1 MKKAFF
7 TLAVALLAATGAWAQ
22 TTFTA
27 DNLKYTVT
35 DETTHTVELTG
46 YEGALAGEVNIPAT
60 VTNESTEYSVTSIG
74 SSAFSW
80 CSQLT
85 AVTIPEGV
93 ATIGSYAFERCS
105 SLTAVTIPASA
116 INIGGWVFDYCSALT
131 AIHVAEGNATHSS
144 EDGVLFNKDKTTL
157 VCYPIGKPETT
168 YTVPATVTTFTTS
181 AFENCTALAQINL
194 PNSLTDMASRTFYG
208 CTSLKE
214 VTLPDGVTQLM
225 GFNFTD
231 CSALEKVTLP
241 EGITYIGSGAF
252 KNCSALTELTVWA
265 ITPPTLESDA
275 FTGVSSS
282 LVVKVP
288 AEGLPAYQTADIWKD
303 FELQGNGQAP
313 FFVGNLKYRV
323 TSQTENMV
331 EVMGYQTAPTD
342 ALTIP
347 ANVTYNEVTYTVT
360 GIKEQVFA
368 NCSALTSVTLPD
380 GLTTIGA
387 EAFFNCTSLTGITIP
402 NTVTSIGIAAFKY
415 SGLTTA
421 SIGNGV
427 TTIGERTFEYCSALA
442 TVNIGSGLTT
452 IGNAAFANCTS
463 LTGITLPD
471 GLTTI
476 GAEAFFNC
484 TSLTGITIP
493 NTVTSIGIAAF
504 KYSGLT
510 TASIGNGVTTIGSS
524 AFSNCTSL
532 TGITLPDGLTTIGA
546 EAFFNCTSLT
556 GITIPNTVT
565 SIGIAAFKYSG
576 LTTASIGNGVTTIGE
591 EAFQDCS
598 SLATVSIGSGLTTI
612 GNNAFYAC
620 WALTQFNV
628 DEANEA
634 YCSDGGVLF
643 NKDKTTLL
651 QYPAGKTE
659 TTYAVPTGVT
669 SIAKYAFAGSNA
681 LTEVTLPEGLTEI
694 AEYAFAWCRNLT
706 KISLPKSLDNIGN
719 MAFNECTGL
728 TEMTVLAT
736 TPPTVGTDVFLNVSR
751 TIPVYVP
758 AASLAAYQAAD
769 VWSEFTNLQ
778 GTSTTGVP
786 AAAMPESI
794 RMQGGTLHNPQ
805 QLHLTLY
812 DMQGRQVYSGND
824 ATVSLNAGVY
834 VMCSNGASCK
844 VVF

>member
-27 DNLKYTVT
+27 ENLKYKVT
-35 DETTHTVELTG
+35 DATAKTVELTG
-46 YEGALAGEVNIPAT
+46 YKSGLAGEVNIPAT
-60 VTNESTEYSVTSIG
+60 VTNESTEYTVTSIG
-74 SSAFSW
+74 NRAFENCRAITAVTIPSSVTNISNRAFSW

-105 SLTAVTIPASA
+105 SITEVNIPASA
-116 INIGGWVFDYCSALT
+116 INIGVWVFDYCSALT
-131 AIHVAEGNATHSS
+131 AIHVAEGNTAYSS

-157 VCYPIGKPETT
+157 ECYPIGKPETT

-194 PNSLTDMASRTFYG
+194 PNSLTDMANRTFYG
-208 CTSLKE
+208 CTSLTE

-241 EGITYIGSGAF
+241 EGITYIGNNAF
-252 KNCSALTELTVWA
+252 YNCSGLTEMTVWA
-265 ITPPTLESDA
+265 ITPPTLGSDV

-288 AEGLPAYQTADIWKD
+288 AEGLPAYQAADIWQN

-313 FFVGNLKYRV
+313 FVVGNLKYRV
-323 TSQTENMV
+323 TSQNENTV

-347 ANVTYNEVTYTVT
+347 ATVTYNEVTYTVT

-368 NCSALTSVTLPD
+368 NCSALTSVSLPDGLTSIGNSAFSNCTSLTGITIPNTVTSIGEAAFRYSGLRTASIGSGVTTIGNNTFDNCTSLTEITLPD
-380 GLTTIGA
+380 GLTTIGD

-402 NTVTSIGIAAFKY
+402 NTVTSIGIAAF
-415 SGLTTA
+415 
-421 SIGNGV
+421 
-427 TTIGERTFEYCSALA
+427 R
-442 TVNIGSGLTT
+442 
-452 IGNAAFANCTS
+452 
-463 LTGITLPD
+463 
-471 GLTTI
+471 
-476 GAEAFFNC
+476 
-484 TSLTGITIP
+484 
-493 NTVTSIGIAAF
+493 
-504 KYSGLT
+504 
-510 TASIGNGVTTIGSS
+510 
-524 AFSNCTSL
+524 
-532 TGITLPDGLTTIGA
+532 
-546 EAFFNCTSLT
+546 
-556 GITIPNTVT
+556 
-565 SIGIAAFKYSG
+565 YSG

-591 EAFQDCS
+591 EAFKDCS
-598 SLATVSIGSGLTTI
+598 ALATVSIGSGLTTI

-628 DEANEA
+628 DEANTA

-659 TTYAVPTGVT
+659 TTYAVPASVT

-681 LTEVTLPEGLTEI
+681 LTEVTLPEGLTDI

-706 KISLPKSLDNIGN
+706 KISLPESLDNIGKL
-719 MAFNECTGL
+719 AFVECSAL
-728 TEMTVLAT
+728 TELTVLAT
-736 TPPTVGTDVFLNVSR
+736 TPPTLGTDVFLNVSR
-751 TIPVYVP
+751 DIPVYVP
-758 AASLAAYQAAD
+758 AASLATYQAAA
-769 VWSEFTNLQ
+769 VWNEFNLQ
-778 GTSTTGVP
+778 GTSTAGLP

-794 RMQGGTLHNPQ
+794 RMQGGMLHNPQ
-805 QLHLTLY
+805 ELHLTLY
-812 DMQGRQVYSGND
+812 DMQGRQVYSGTD
-824 ATVSLNAGVY
+824 ATLSQPAGVY
-834 VMCSNGASCK
+834 VVRCNGASGK
-844 VVF
+844 VLF

>member
-35 DETTHTVELTG
+35 DAATHTVELTG
-46 YEGALAGEVNIPAT
+46 YESALAGEVNIPAT

-74 SSAFSW
+74 SSALSS
-80 CSQLT
+80 CSSLT

-93 ATIGSYAFERCS
+93 ATIGNSAFEYCS
-105 SLTAVTIPASA
+105 SLTVVNIPASA
-116 INIGGWVFDYCSALT
+116 INIGYRLFDYCSALT
-131 AIHVAEGNATHSS
+131 AIHVAEDNTAYSS
-144 EDGVLFNKDKTTL
+144 EDGVLFNKDKTKL

-208 CTSLKE
+208 CTSLTE

-225 GFNFTD
+225 GSNFTD

-241 EGITYIGSGAF
+241 EGITYIGNGAF

-265 ITPPTLESDA
+265 ITPPTLGSDV
-275 FTGVSSS
+275 FTGVGNS

-303 FELQGNGQAP
+303 FSLQGNGQAP
-313 FFVGNLKYRV
+313 FFVENLKYRV
-323 TSQTENMV
+323 TDATALTV
-331 EVMGYQTAPTD
+331 EVMGYQTAPTG

-347 ANVTYNEVTYTVT
+347 ATVTYNEVTYTVT

-368 NCSALTSVTLPD
+368 NCSALTSVSLPD
-380 GLTTIGA
+380 GLTTIG
-387 EAFFNCTSLTGITIP
+387 N
-402 NTVTSIGIAAFKY
+402 K
-415 SGLTTA
+415 
-421 SIGNGV
+421 
-427 TTIGERTFEYCSALA
+427 TFEYCSALA
-442 TVNIGSGLTT
+442 TVSIGNGVTT

-476 GAEAFFNC
+476 GSNAFFNC
-484 TSLTGITIP
+484 TLLTGITIP

-504 KYSGLT
+504 RYSGLT
-510 TASIGNGVTTIGSS
+510 TASIGNGVTS
-524 AFSNCTSL
+524 
-532 TGITLPDGLTTIGA
+532 
-546 EAFFNCTSLT
+546 
-556 GITIPNTVT
+556 
-565 SIGIAAFKYSG
+565 
-576 LTTASIGNGVTTIGE
+576 IGE

-651 QYPAGKTE
+651 QYPVGKTE
-659 TTYAVPTGVT
+659 TDYAVPTGVT
-669 SIAKYAFAGSNA
+669 S
-681 LTEVTLPEGLTEI
+681 I

-706 KISLPKSLDNIGN
+706 KISLPESLESIGK
-719 MAFNECTGL
+719 MAFCECTAL

-736 TPPTVGTDVFLNVSR
+736 TPPTVGSWAFNSVRR

-758 AASLAAYQAAD
+758 AASLADYQTAD

-778 GTSTTGVP
+778 AISTTGLP
-786 AAAMPESI
+786 AAVMPESI

-805 QLHLTLY
+805 GLHLSLY
-812 DMQGRQVYSGND
+812 DMQGRQVYSGTA
-824 ATVSLNAGVY
+824 ATVSQPAGVY
-834 VMCSNGASCK
+834 VVRCAGVSGK

>member
-27 DNLKYTVT
+27 ENLKYKVT
-35 DETTHTVELTG
+35 DATAKTVELTG
-46 YEGALAGEVNIPAT
+46 YKSGLAGEVNIPAT
-60 VTNESTEYSVTSIG
+60 VTNESTEYTVTSIG
-74 SSAFSW
+74 NRAFENCRAITAVTIPSSVTNISNRAFSW

-105 SLTAVTIPASA
+105 SLTEVNIPASA
-116 INIGGWVFDYCSALT
+116 INIGVWVFDYCSALT
-131 AIHVAEGNATHSS
+131 AIHVAEGNTAYSS

-157 VCYPIGKPETT
+157 ECYPIGKPETT

-194 PNSLTDMASRTFYG
+194 PNSLTDMESRTFYG
-208 CTSLKE
+208 CTSLTE

-241 EGITYIGSGAF
+241 EGITYIGNGAF

-265 ITPPTLESDA
+265 ITPPTLRSDA

-288 AEGLPAYQTADIWKD
+288 AEGLPAYQAADIWKD
-303 FELQGNGQAP
+303 FSLQGNGQAP
-313 FFVGNLKYRV
+313 FVVGNLKYRV
-323 TSQTENMV
+323 TSQTENTV

-347 ANVTYNEVTYTVT
+347 ATVTYNEVTYTVT

-368 NCSALTSVTLPD
+368 NCSALTSVSLPDGLTSIGNAAFEYCSSLATVSIGNGVTIIGSSAFSNCTSLTGITLPD
-380 GLTTIGA
+380 GLTTIGSS
-387 EAFFNCTSLTGITIP
+387 AFLNCTSLTGITIP

-427 TTIGERTFEYCSALA
+427 TTIG
-442 TVNIGSGLTT
+442 
-452 IGNAAFANCTS
+452 
-463 LTGITLPD
+463 
-471 GLTTI
+471 
-476 GAEAFFNC
+476 
-484 TSLTGITIP
+484 
-493 NTVTSIGIAAF
+493 
-504 KYSGLT
+504 K
-510 TASIGNGVTTIGSS
+510 
-524 AFSNCTSL
+524 
-532 TGITLPDGLTTIGA
+532 
-546 EAFFNCTSLT
+546 
-556 GITIPNTVT
+556 
-565 SIGIAAFKYSG
+565 
-576 LTTASIGNGVTTIGE
+576 

-669 SIAKYAFAGSNA
+669 SIA
-681 LTEVTLPEGLTEI
+681 
-694 AEYAFAWCRNLT
+694 EYAFAWCRKLT
-706 KISLPKSLDNIGN
+706 KISLPKSLDNIGK
-719 MAFNECTGL
+719 MAVGECTGL

-736 TPPTVGTDVFLNVSR
+736 VPPTVGSRAFNSVSR

-786 AAAMPESI
+786 AAAMPENI
-794 RMQGGTLHNPQ
+794 RMQGGMLHNPQ
-805 QLHLTLY
+805 GLHLTLY
-812 DMQGRQVYSGND
+812 DMQGRQVYSGTA
-824 ATVSLNAGVY
+824 ATLSQPAGVY
-834 VMCSNGASCK
+834 VVRCNGASGK

>member
-1 MKKAFF
+1 MKKKLL

-35 DETTHTVELTG
+35 DAEAKTVELTG
-46 YEGALAGEVNIPAT
+46 YVTKPTGTLTIPAT

-74 SSAFSW
+74 SWAFSN
-80 CSQLT
+80 
-85 AVTIPEGV
+85 
-93 ATIGSYAFERCS
+93 CS
-105 SLTAVTIPASA
+105 SLTAVTIPASVT
-116 INIGGWVFDYCSALT
+116 NIGSWVFNYCSALT
-131 AIHVAEGNATHSS
+131 AIHVAEGNTAYSS

-157 VCYPIGKPETT
+157 VCYPIGKTETT
-168 YTVPATVTTFTTS
+168 YTVPATVTTIETS
-181 AFENCTALAQINL
+181 AFMKCTALTQVTLPEGLTNISNRSFEGCTALAQINL
-194 PNSLTDMASRTFYG
+194 PNSLTDMANRTFYG
-208 CTSLKE
+208 CTSLTE
-214 VTLPDGVTQLM
+214 VTLPDGLTQIE
-225 GFNFTD
+225 FNTFYD

-241 EGITYIGSGAF
+241 EGITYIGDKAF
-252 KNCSALTELTVWA
+252 YNCSALTELTVWA
-265 ITPPTLESDA
+265 ITPPTLGSDA
-275 FTGVSSS
+275 FTGVGSS

-288 AEGLPAYQTADIWKD
+288 AEGLPAYQTADIWQN
-303 FELQGNGQAP
+303 FTLQGNGQAP
-313 FFVGNLKYRV
+313 FVVGNLKYRV
-323 TSQTENMV
+323 TSQTGNTV
-331 EVMGYQTAPTD
+331 EVMGYQTAPTG

-347 ANVTYNEVTYTVT
+347 ATVTCNEVTYTVT

-368 NCSALTSVTLPD
+368 NCSALTSVSLPD
-380 GLTTIGA
+380 GLTSIGNAAFKYCSSLATVNIGSGLTTIGN

-402 NTVTSIGIAAFKY
+402 NTVTSIGIAAFRY

-427 TTIGERTFEYCSALA
+427 TTIGNNT
-442 TVNIGSGLTT
+442 
-452 IGNAAFANCTS
+452 FANCTS

-476 GAEAFFNC
+476 GN
-484 TSLTGITIP
+484 
-493 NTVTSIGIAAF
+493 
-504 KYSGLT
+504 
-510 TASIGNGVTTIGSS
+510 S

-532 TGITLPDGLTTIGA
+532 TGITLPDGLTTIGD
-546 EAFFNCTSLT
+546 EAFFNCTLLT

-628 DEANEA
+628 DEANKA

-659 TTYAVPTGVT
+659 TDYAVPTGVT
-669 SIAKYAFAGSNA
+669 SIAEYAFACSNA

-694 AEYAFAWCRNLT
+694 AEYAFAWCRKLT

-736 TPPTVGTDVFLNVSR
+736 TPPTLGTDVFLNVNR
-751 TIPVYVP
+751 DIPVYVP
-758 AASLAAYQAAD
+758 AASLATYQTAD

-778 GTSTTGVP
+778 GTSTSGVP

-794 RMQGGTLHNPQ
+794 RMQGGMLHNPQ

-812 DMQGRQVYSGND
+812 DMQGRQVYSGTD
-824 ATVSLNAGVY
+824 ATLSQPAGVY
-834 VMCSNGASCK
+834 VVRCAGASCK

>member
-1 MKKAFF
+1 MKQ
-7 TLAVALLAATGAWAQ
+7 TLLTFIIALLAATGAWAQ
-22 TTFTA
+22 TFTF

-35 DETTHTVELTG
+35 DAATHTVELTG
-46 YEGALAGEVNIPAT
+46 YETEPEGALTIPAT

-80 CSQLT
+80 CS
-85 AVTIPEGV
+85 
-93 ATIGSYAFERCS
+93 
-105 SLTAVTIPASA
+105 SLTEVNIPASVT
-116 INIGGWVFDYCSALT
+116 NIGSWVFDYC
-131 AIHVAEGNATHSS
+131 
-144 EDGVLFNKDKTTL
+144 KDKTTL
-157 VCYPIGKPETT
+157 VCYPIGKTETT

-194 PNSLTDMASRTFYG
+194 PNSLTDMGIRTFYG
-208 CTSLKE
+208 CTSLTE
-214 VTLPDGVTQLM
+214 VTLPDGVTQLT

-265 ITPPTLESDA
+265 IRPPGVSNDA

-288 AEGLPAYQTADIWKD
+288 AEGLPAYQTADIWKN
-303 FELQGNGQAP
+303 FTLQGNGQAP
-313 FFVGNLKYRV
+313 FVVGNLKYRV
-323 TSQTENMV
+323 TSQTENTV

-347 ANVTYNEVTYTVT
+347 ATVTYNEVTYTVT

-368 NCSALTSVTLPD
+368 NCSALTSVSLPD
-380 GLTTIGA
+380 GLT
-387 EAFFNCTSLTGITIP
+387 
-402 NTVTSIGIAAFKY
+402 
-415 SGLTTA
+415 
-421 SIGNGV
+421 SIGNK
-427 TTIGERTFEYCSALA
+427 TFEYCSALA
-442 TVNIGSGLTT
+442 TVSIGSGLTT

-476 GAEAFFNC
+476 GDEAFFNC

-504 KYSGLT
+504 R
-510 TASIGNGVTTIGSS
+510 
-524 AFSNCTSL
+524 
-532 TGITLPDGLTTIGA
+532 
-546 EAFFNCTSLT
+546 
-556 GITIPNTVT
+556 
-565 SIGIAAFKYSG
+565 YSG

-612 GNNAFYAC
+612 GNSAFYAC

-651 QYPAGKTE
+651 QYPAGKTG
-659 TTYAVPTGVT
+659 TTYAVPASVT

-681 LTEVTLPEGLTEI
+681 LTEVTLPEGLTDI
-694 AEYAFAWCRNLT
+694 AEYAFAWCRKLT
-706 KISLPKSLDNIGN
+706 KISLPESLDNIGKL
-719 MAFNECTGL
+719 AFNECTAL
-728 TEMTVLAT
+728 TEN
-736 TPPTVGTDVFLNVSR
+736 VFYNVNR
-751 TIPVYVP
+751 NIPVYVP
-758 AASLAAYQAAD
+758 ASAFTGYLTAE
-769 VWSEFTNLQ
+769 VWKEFNLQ
-778 GTSTTGVP
+778 AISTTGLP
-786 AAAMPESI
+786 AAVMPESI
-794 RMQGGTLHNPQ
+794 RIYNGTLHNPQ

-812 DMQGRQVYSGND
+812 DMQGRQVYSGTA
-824 ATVSLNAGVY
+824 ATVSQPAGVY
-834 VMCSNGASCK
+834 VVRCNGASGK
-844 VVF
+844 VLF

>member
-46 YEGALAGEVNIPAT
+46 YESALAGEVNIPAT

-74 SSAFSW
+74 SYAFSW

-93 ATIGSYAFERCS
+93 ATIGDYAFEYCS
-105 SLTAVTIPASA
+105 SLTEVNIPASA

-194 PNSLTDMASRTFYG
+194 PNSLTEMSLRTFYG
-208 CTSLKE
+208 CTSLTE
-214 VTLPDGVTQLM
+214 VTLPDGVTRLM
-225 GFNFTD
+225 GFNFNG

-265 ITPPTLESDA
+265 ITPPTLESDV
-275 FTGVSSS
+275 FTGVGSS

-288 AEGLPAYQTADIWKD
+288 AEGLPAYQAADIWKD
-303 FELQGNGQAP
+303 FSLQGNGQAP
-313 FFVGNLKYRV
+313 FVVDNLKYRV
-323 TSQTENMV
+323 TSQTENTV

-368 NCSALTSVTLPD
+368 NCSALTSVSLPD
-380 GLTTIGA
+380 GLT
-387 EAFFNCTSLTGITIP
+387 
-402 NTVTSIGIAAFKY
+402 
-415 SGLTTA
+415 
-421 SIGNGV
+421 SIGNAA
-427 TTIGERTFEYCSALA
+427 FEYCSALA
-442 TVNIGSGLTT
+442 TVSIGNGVTT

-471 GLTTI
+471 GVTTIGNAAFANCTSLTEITLPDGLTTI
-476 GAEAFFNC
+476 GNEAFFSC

-493 NTVTSIGIAAF
+493 NTVTSIGEAAF
-504 KYSGLT
+504 RYSGLT
-510 TASIGNGVTTIGSS
+510 TASIGNGLTTIGSS

-532 TGITLPDGLTTIGA
+532 TGITLPDGLTTIGSN
-546 EAFFNCTSLT
+546 AFFNCTLLT

-565 SIGIAAFKYSG
+565 SIGIGAFKYSG
-576 LTTASIGNGVTTIGE
+576 LTTASIGNGVTSIGE

-669 SIAKYAFAGSNA
+669 SIA
-681 LTEVTLPEGLTEI
+681 
-694 AEYAFAWCRNLT
+694 EYAFAWCRTLT
-706 KISLPKSLDNIGN
+706 KISLPESLESIGE

-736 TPPTVGTDVFLNVSR
+736 TPPTVGTDVFLNVNR

-758 AASLAAYQAAD
+758 AESLDNYKEAD
-769 VWSEFTNLQ
+769 GWKEFTNLKAI
-778 GTSTTGVP
+778 STTGLP

-794 RMQGGTLHNPQ
+794 RMQGGMLHNPQ

-812 DMQGRQVYSGND
+812 DMQGRQVYSGTA
-824 ATVSLNAGVY
+824 ATLSQPAGVY
-834 VMCSNGASCK
+834 VLRCAGASGK